1 MNIET
6 GEVKNMDDLTPAE
19 HASGKWIKL
28 PTGYVPKAPTTP
40 GDHWRIER
48 ANARRKTRA
57 TKRLAVHA

>member
-6 GEVKNMDDLTPAE
+6 GEVKNLNELTPAE

-28 PTGYVPKAPTTP
+28 PKGYVPKAPTTP

-48 ANARRKTRA
+48 ATARRTARA
-57 TKRLAVHA
+57 MKRLAAHA